1 MDRFNYVSHVDP
13 GPSEKTL
20 ITAGLRSDSSTARF
34 ARVNMQAS
42 GPFSTFGDVRPS
54 PPAMPEHSSNP
65 REDLKAHRQPRPDPR
80 GPRHPLTHF
89 LPLWLCLTSTSHM
102 ERTTQCVAFCVWLL
116 PLSQHE
122 ACEVRS
128 RVSPLHS
135 PYGGIIFHCTEY
147 VSRIHSSADG
157 RLNSPDLSATMLL

>member
-34 ARVNMQAS
+34 AQAS

-54 PPAMPEHSSNP
+54 AAAMP
-65 REDLKAHRQPRPDPR
+65 EDLKAHRQPRPDPR

-122 ACEVRS
+122 ACEVRAHGP
-128 RVSPLHS
+128 VCPHFIPLMA
-135 PYGGIIFHCTEY
+135 E
-147 VSRIHSSADG
+147 
-157 RLNSPDLSATMLL
+157 